1 MIIPRILVVGAGH
14 MGSLHAQKVA
24 ELEKSGIARLAAIA
38 DVDEER
44 ALTIVPGHPCPRVPD
59 FRNVLSEADAA
70 IVAVPTLAHFEIVS
84 ACLIAGLDVLV
95 EKPIAATLAEGEKLL
110 SLASEQARLLQ
121 VGHLEWF
128 NAAMATMAERVTRP
142 RFIECHRMGPFTARA
157 TDVDI
162 VRDLMIHDI
171 DIVQRLLGEEPERI
185 ESIGVPLLTEQVDL
199 ANARLNFGSGCI
211 GNFTASRVSPTPMR
225 KIRFFQKDGY
235 FSVDFLDQAVVIAR
249 RILDPESGEK
259 RIDVER
265 LEIDRA
271 DALLQQLQSFVE
283 SLKERKL
290 AAGTAKDALGALR
303 TAVRVIDAMPDLE
316 EIE

>member
-1 MIIPRILVVGAGH
+1 MTIPRILVVGAGH

-24 ELEKSGIARLAAIA
+24 ELEKSGIAKLAAIA

-44 ALTIVPGHPCPRVPD
+44 AQATLTGHPCRRVPD
-59 FRNVLSEADAA
+59 FRSVLSEADAA
-70 IVAVPTLAHFEIVS
+70 IVAVPTIAHFETVS
-84 ACLIAGLDVLV
+84 ACLAAGLDVLV

-110 SLASEQARLLQ
+110 SLASEQALLLQ

-157 TDVDI
+157 TDVDV

-199 ANARLNFGSGCI
+199 ANARLNFASGCI

-249 RILDPESGEK
+249 RVLEPESGEK

-271 DALLQQLQSFVE
+271 DALLHQLQSFVD

-290 AAGTAKDALGALR
+290 TAGAAKDALAALR

-316 EIE
+316 ELE